1 MRRIVKLKGEI
12 VIFVIISI
20 VIGWIGFAFI
30 SDKFFRNY
38 SYDKKYSL
46 AYNYNYDTISLMKEK
61 IDRININNLS
71 EAGIDNKLKEII
83 EQADNMRS
91 SLYLTD
97 KEGYVVYNTHILDI
111 DRININADNVEISV
125 SEDSNEYEVKNIIK
139 ITDNR
144 YLVVINMGYCGDNG
158 NVMDMFM
165 LFIVIMLLFIFFI
178 YGRVNYINKLN
189 NSVESIS
196 KGDLSVRAPIKYKNE
211 LTSLAEGINSMT
223 EELENRDSNEK
234 EFITNISHDL
244 RTPLTTIMGYIKMIQ
259 EKKYENSQELDKYIN
274 IIDRKSSYLNRMLE
288 DFFYYS
294 KVRSNDIKKEN
305 VRINLNESLMQILD
319 GEEESFNKNNLKLDV
334 SICRENLYLCADPML
349 IARTFQNIISNS
361 LKYSKEG
368 TTVNISLDNNVID
381 KKDYAIFKVSNIP
394 YDDIKEQDAKKLFDR
409 MYKMDK
415 SRNNKGSGLGL
426 SITKEIVRNYEG
438 FTKAYLE
445 GRYIC
450 FEIGFIIN
458 KNNA

>member
-1 MRRIVKLKGEI
+1 
-12 VIFVIISI
+12 
-20 VIGWIGFAFI
+20 
-30 SDKFFRNY
+30 
-38 SYDKKYSL
+38 
-46 AYNYNYDTISLMKEK
+46 
-61 IDRININNLS
+61 
-71 EAGIDNKLKEII
+71 
-83 EQADNMRS
+83 
-91 SLYLTD
+91 
-97 KEGYVVYNTHILDI
+97 
-111 DRININADNVEISV
+111 
-125 SEDSNEYEVKNIIK
+125 
-139 ITDNR
+139 
-144 YLVVINMGYCGDNG
+144 
-158 NVMDMFM
+158 
-165 LFIVIMLLFIFFI
+165 
-178 YGRVNYINKLN
+178 
-189 NSVESIS
+189 
-196 KGDLSVRAPIKYKNE
+196 
-211 LTSLAEGINSMT
+211 
-223 EELENRDSNEK
+223 
-234 EFITNISHDL
+234 
-244 RTPLTTIMGYIKMIQ
+244 
-259 EKKYENSQELDKYIN
+259 
-274 IIDRKSSYLNRMLE
+274 
-288 DFFYYS
+288 
-294 KVRSNDIKKEN
+294 
-305 VRINLNESLMQILD
+305 MQILD